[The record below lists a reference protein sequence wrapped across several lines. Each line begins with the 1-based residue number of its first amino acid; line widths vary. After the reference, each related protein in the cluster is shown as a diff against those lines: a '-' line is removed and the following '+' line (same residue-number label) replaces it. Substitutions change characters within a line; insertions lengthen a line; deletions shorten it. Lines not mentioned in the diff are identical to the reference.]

1 MALTETTFLG
11 CLYLVKIK
19 ENHGFITQTE
29 WVCLHSGGPHRG
41 AATYQHRTYL
51 ICLFRSN
58 KRHEHANHPSQHDGY
73 VLNIKRYL
81 LEYKFFYSLLLVVIR
96 GLLVLMICML
106 INSFALIMKIF
117 FQIKG
122 KNCAFSQPRLLS
134 IDVFSMQRNSR
145 SRLPCACSHVLPEL
159 LLVLLF
165 KNYLAMAPSCGKSQ

>member
-19 ENHGFITQTE
+19 ENHGFIAQTE

-96 GLLVLMICML
+96 GHLVLMIWML
-106 INSFALIMKIF
+106 ISSFALIMKIF
-117 FQIKG
+117 F
-122 KNCAFSQPRLLS
+122 P
-134 IDVFSMQRNSR
+134 D
-145 SRLPCACSHVLPEL
+145 
-159 LLVLLF
+159 
-165 KNYLAMAPSCGKSQ
+165 